1 MPKKEFR
8 KMAENESIV
17 ITILKMNGLGQYAD
31 LFRENKIDD
40 LQIVASLTDDDLI
53 KMGITVLGDRKK
65 IRKAFLGMME
75 TKSKAKSIVCMIGLI
90 IGIALLIAVIVG
102 GLMTLNSLG
111 FIELTFMGVIKG
123 IGILALLVVVIF
135 IIAAFLNQ

>member
-1 MPKKEFR
+1 
-8 KMAENESIV
+8 MAENESIV

-65 IRKAFLGMME
+65 IQEAFLGKIKP
-75 TKSKAKSIVCMIGLI
+75 KSKAKSIACMIGII
-90 IGIALLIAVIVG
+90 IGIALLITVIVG

-111 FIELTFMGVIKG
+111 FIELTFIGVIKG
-123 IGILALLVVVIF
+123 IGILAILVVIF